1 MKSSFFPKKIKQVS
15 NEYFHPSR
23 LLQHYSQVCRQKNQ
37 QKFPEIGSSRVF
49 LTEWINPGIMAH
61 TTECHELIQT
71 VSFGDPKLHSEIS
84 YLLKQLLFMYT
95 QNSYGIGLYCVLWG
109 PLDHM

>member
-1 MKSSFFPKKIKQVS
+1 MSISTPHVYCSIIHKYADRKSTEVF
-15 NEYFHPSR
+15 
-23 LLQHYSQVCRQKNQ
+23 
-37 QKFPEIGSSRVF
+37 EIGPSRVF

-84 YLLKQLLFMYT
+84 YLLKQLLSMYT

-109 PLDHM
+109 PP

>member
-1 MKSSFFPKKIKQVS
+1 MFTAALFTSMQT
-15 NEYFHPSR
+15 E
-23 LLQHYSQVCRQKNQ
+23 NQ
-37 QKFPEIGSSRVF
+37 QKFFEIGPSRVF
-49 LTEWINPGIMAH
+49 LMEWINPGIMAH

-71 VSFGDPKLHSEIS
+71 VSFGDPKLHTEIS

-109 PLDHM
+109 PP